1 MHACVRARARTV
13 LVCVS
18 GWMGWMCVCASV
30 LVRGEVQCQFIFSCA
45 CAGKVTIST
54 EE

>member
-1 MHACVRARARTV
+1 MCARTCAYG
-13 LVCVS
+13 LSVCVWV
-18 GWMGWMCVCASV
+18 GGMGWMCVCASV